1 MENMTTDTLTLPAAP
16 TGYSQHDDYLAQR
29 TKQGDRYHYAIA
41 LPLVQVPAV
50 LPVPDPGTPLDDNRQ
65 VRTKHA
71 QDFATYVRENPD
83 WHAGPLTVRTTS
95 GVVKFAPFE
104 GGDYGT
110 IQLGLLQVP
119 RNARTSFRIVD
130 GQHRVLGMDLLL
142 KQVNEEL
149 VATRS
154 VLAKAQRNGEPAQ
167 AIQLLTQKVD
177 KLETQLARV
186 QADSIFVDL
195 IIEDS
200 PDKARQI
207 FVDVANNALGISKAV
222 TNRFDARKVVNR
234 ALNLVLEDDL
244 PLLRDR
250 VDPQMDRITGSNPNL
265 LGASHLAQIV
275 STLEVGI
282 SGRVTKVLEHTLDER
297 KLADSAGDFVE
308 TITAS
313 FPELTKI
320 ADGNAT
326 VDQLRSSSLVIS
338 TTMLRVLA
346 GVYHLLSRAGTSQRQ
361 IETYFSKLAPHLG
374 APVTA
379 STSSGKLLIGA
390 TTSEAFTDGATA
402 PGARAQQVKELVVVL
417 ADWATNPPAGL

>member
-1 MENMTTDTLTLPAAP
+1 MTSSTLTLPVAP
-16 TGYSQHDDYLAQR
+16 TGYSAHDDYLAQR

-65 VRTKHA
+65 VRVKHA
-71 QDFATYVRENPD
+71 QDFAIYVRENPD

-95 GVVKFAPFE
+95 GVVKFTQFE

-130 GQHRVLGMDLLL
+130 GQHRVLGLDLLL
-142 KQVNEEL
+142 KQANDEL
-149 VATRS
+149 VTAKS
-154 VLAKAQRNGEPAQ
+154 VLDKANRNGEPAQ
-167 AIQLLTQKVD
+167 ALQLLTQKVQR
-177 KLETQLARV
+177 LEQQLARV

-200 PDKARQI
+200 PEKGRQI

-222 TNRFDARKVVNR
+222 TNRFDSRKVVNR

-250 VDPQMDRITGSNPNL
+250 VDAQLDRITGSNLNL
-265 LGASHLAQIV
+265 LGASHLAQII
-275 STLEVGI
+275 SALEVGI
-282 SGRVTKVLEHTLDER
+282 GGRVTKVLEHTLDER
-297 KLADSAGDFVE
+297 KLADSTGEFIE
-308 TITAS
+308 IITAA
-313 FPELTKI
+313 FPEFTKI

-326 VDQLRSSSLVIS
+326 PAELRSTSLAVS

-346 GVYHLLSRAGTSQRQ
+346 GVHHVLSRSGHSASE
-361 IETYFSKLAPHLG
+361 IETFFGQLAPHLA
-374 APVTA
+374 APVTVG
-379 STSSGKLLIGA
+379 TPSGKLLLGA
-390 TTSEAFTDGATA
+390 TTTDAFTDGATA
-402 PGARAQQVKELVVVL
+402 PGARTQQVKELVGAL
-417 ADWATNPPAGL
+417 ASWATNPPDGF